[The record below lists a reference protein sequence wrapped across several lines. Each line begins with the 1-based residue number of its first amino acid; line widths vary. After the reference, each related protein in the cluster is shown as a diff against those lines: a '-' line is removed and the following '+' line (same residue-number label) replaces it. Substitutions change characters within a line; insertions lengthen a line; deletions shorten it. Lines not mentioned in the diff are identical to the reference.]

1 MPQPFC
7 QPKSGKGTRSSRFP
21 STFLHKLIPGA
32 PACVNARSIQASLSK
47 SNATTPTA
55 GGNFSFAKSI
65 PSSGVNFPSR
75 GFSSM
80 DAPCAPPAST
90 KSIARSLLKSVV
102 TSPAPVAAAPRA
114 VSVETSVNV
123 LFPLLRHKKLCAAP
137 PADSDSAG
145 GAAHNFL
152 WRNNGNSTFT
162 DVSTETALGAA
173 ATGAGLVTT
182 DFNNDRAI
190 DFVLAGGAQGA
201 SMLLN
206 PREREVTARCR
217 RGRV

>member
-1 MPQPFC
+1 P
-7 QPKSGKGTRSSRFP
+7 
-21 STFLHKLIPGA
+21 
-32 PACVNARSIQASLSK
+32 K

-55 GGNFSFAKSI
+55 GGNFSFAKSS

-137 PADSDSAG
+137 PAESDSA
-145 GAAHNFL
+145 AIVAYQSKSPL
-152 WRNNGNSTFT
+152 YPNSTTNASPHPLCPPPKKAPASHLHQNQKSMHPCSPQLPQRPRRSSKQT
-162 DVSTETALGAA
+162 DSPPPQNARQSPPILPLQRST
-173 ATGAGLVTT
+173 
-182 DFNNDRAI
+182 AI
-190 DFVLAGGAQGA
+190 PPSNISPDLHSQRRMA
-201 SMLLN
+201 SPN
-206 PREREVTARCR
+206 APT
-217 RGRV
+217 